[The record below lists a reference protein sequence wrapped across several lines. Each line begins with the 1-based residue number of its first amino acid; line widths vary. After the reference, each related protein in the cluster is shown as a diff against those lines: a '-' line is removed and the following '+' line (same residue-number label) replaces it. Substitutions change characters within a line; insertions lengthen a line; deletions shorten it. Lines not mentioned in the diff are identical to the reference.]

1 MPASS
6 FWNFISFILL
16 NSIVISKV
24 LSGSIILLSSQIV
37 SKPHHSHCSSST
49 MYTSASPAWRGDC
62 VISMACLCV
71 TLLGAAFRSNRLCL
85 KLVHHDFHIYLKPKK
100 INHHFGELI
109 IVSALQIC
117 SLVCA
122 KCNSSTLF
130 GCSQHLWLVC
140 GKALKLVPSSW
151 NQPDHSEALLHKYQS
166 MLTSNKV
173 SQFHCHTF
181 LTWFPLNLD
190 IY

>member
-6 FWNFISFILL
+6 FWNFVSFILL
-16 NSIVISKV
+16 NPIVISKV
-24 LSGSIILLSSQIV
+24 LSRSIILLSSQIV

-49 MYTSASPAWRGDC
+49 MYTSASPAWRGYC

-71 TLLGAAFRSNRLCL
+71 TLLGAAFRANRLCL

-100 INHHFGELI
+100 INHHFGELV

-117 SLVCA
+117 SSVCA

-140 GKALKLVPSSW
+140 GKATTEKNINKLLLLLLLSILVLVLCQKNAISTRSK
-151 NQPDHSEALLHKYQS
+151 QISRHAYSPDYF
-166 MLTSNKV
+166 T
-173 SQFHCHTF
+173 
-181 LTWFPLNLD
+181 
-190 IY
+190 